1 MKNEA
6 RKMRKLSPQSI
17 QKFKDIYFWKYKKN
31 LTDEEAFNIA
41 LNLLNLYKLLFSKRP
56 RKEK

>member
-1 MKNEA
+1 
-6 RKMRKLSPQSI
+6 MRKLSPQSI